1 MIRKITLD
9 GRAQEITILSADYSK
24 YNAKQL
30 FDLSGNKRRYVKE
43 NGQWRFF
50 TQAELEQE
58 KQDRITE
65 YQLQQKRYLFK
76 MATVL
81 NNQNLI
87 SEAEK
92 NRIKSELGI

>member
-1 MIRKITLD
+1 MIRKIKL
-9 GRAQEITILSADYSK
+9 GGQAQEITILSADYSK

-30 FDLSGNKRRYVKE
+30 FDLSGDRRRYVKE

-58 KQDRITE
+58 KIDRE
-65 YQLQQKRYLFK
+65 NERVLEQKRYLFK

-87 SEAEK
+87 TDAEK
-92 NRIKSELGI
+92 DRIKTDLGL